1 MFQLILSAE
10 TGFRV
15 NVGVKSLLYN
25 NFIKQKLMTKKNIE
39 DGNAIVCSTCL
50 LKLSYIIA
58 RMEKIERALYCIK
71 GTLNFKEAREY
82 LDLSN
87 SQLYKLTRNGD
98 IPYYKPTGKLIYFNK
113 QELDEWVCQNHSE
126 TNAECERIKG
136 KVSNHD

>member
-1 MFQLILSAE
+1 MYNIL
-10 TGFRV
+10 
-15 NVGVKSLLYN
+15 
-25 NFIKQKLMTKKNIE
+25 IKQKLMTKKNIE
-39 DGNAIVCSTCL
+39 NDNTTMCSTCL

-58 RMEKIERALYCIK
+58 RMEKIENALYSVK

-126 TNAECERIKG
+126 EGAVCEGIIAEID
-136 KVSNHD
+136 KVGAGHDDKSNG

>member
-1 MFQLILSAE
+1 
-10 TGFRV
+10 
-15 NVGVKSLLYN
+15 
-25 NFIKQKLMTKKNIE
+25 MTKKNIE
-39 DGNAIVCSTCL
+39 NGEAIVCSSCL

-58 RMEKIERALYCIK
+58 RMEKIESALCCIK

-113 QELDEWVCQNHSE
+113 QELDEWMCQNHLV
-126 TNAECERIKG
+126 TNTECESIIADINKNG
-136 KVSNHD
+136 TGHNEKSND

>member
-1 MFQLILSAE
+1 MYNIL
-10 TGFRV
+10 
-15 NVGVKSLLYN
+15 
-25 NFIKQKLMTKKNIE
+25 IKQKLMTKKNIE
-39 DGNAIVCSTCL
+39 NGETTVCSSCL

-58 RMEKIERALYCIK
+58 RMEKIESALYCIK

-126 TNAECERIKG
+126 GDAECEGIIAEIDKAGAGHNER
-136 KVSNHD
+136 SNG

>member
-1 MFQLILSAE
+1 MYNIL
-10 TGFRV
+10 
-15 NVGVKSLLYN
+15 
-25 NFIKQKLMTKKNIE
+25 IKQKQMTKKNIE
-39 DGNAIVCSTCL
+39 NGEATMCSSCL

-58 RMEKIERALYCIK
+58 RMEKIESALYSIK

-126 TNAECERIKG
+126 ASAECEGIIAETDKSG
-136 KVSNHD
+136 IYHNEKSNG

>member
-1 MFQLILSAE
+1 
-10 TGFRV
+10 
-15 NVGVKSLLYN
+15 
-25 NFIKQKLMTKKNIE
+25 MTKKNIE
-39 DGNAIVCSTCL
+39 NGEAIVCSSCL

-58 RMEKIERALYCIK
+58 RMEKIESALYSIK

-113 QELDEWVCQNHSE
+113 QELDEWVCRNHSE
-126 TNAECERIKG
+126 ASVGCEGIIAEIDKAGTCHNEKSNADSRYQK
-136 KVSNHD
+136 KNFKS

>member
-1 MFQLILSAE
+1 MIKKYIE
-10 TGFRV
+10 
-15 NVGVKSLLYN
+15 N
-25 NFIKQKLMTKKNIE
+25 NDTPM
-39 DGNAIVCSTCL
+39 CSTCL

-58 RMEKIERALYCIK
+58 RMEKIENALYCIK

-113 QELDEWVCQNHSE
+113 QELDEWVCRNHSE
-126 TNAECERIKG
+126 KNAECGRIKE
-136 KVSNHD
+136 KDSNHD

>member
-1 MFQLILSAE
+1 
-10 TGFRV
+10 
-15 NVGVKSLLYN
+15 
-25 NFIKQKLMTKKNIE
+25 MTKKNIE
-39 DGNAIVCSTCL
+39 NDNTSMCSTCL

-58 RMEKIERALYCIK
+58 RMEKIESALYSIK

-82 LDLSN
+82 LGLSN

-126 TNAECERIKG
+126 EGAVCEGIIAEIDKTGASHNAK
-136 KVSNHD
+136 SNG

>member
-1 MFQLILSAE
+1 MEGKEPLVYNILIE
-10 TGFRV
+10 Q
-15 NVGVKSLLYN
+15 
-25 NFIKQKLMTKKNIE
+25 KQMTKKNIE
-39 DGNAIVCSTCL
+39 YGEATVCSSCL

-58 RMEKIERALYCIK
+58 RMEKIESALYSIK

-126 TNAECERIKG
+126 TNAECGRIKE
-136 KVSNHD
+136 KASNHD

>member
-1 MFQLILSAE
+1 MSNIL
-10 TGFRV
+10 
-15 NVGVKSLLYN
+15 
-25 NFIKQKLMTKKNIE
+25 IKQKQMTKKNIE
-39 DGNAIVCSTCL
+39 CGEASMCSSCL

-58 RMEKIERALYCIK
+58 RMEKIESALYSIK

-126 TNAECERIKG
+126 TSAECEGIIAEIDKAGASHNER
-136 KVSNHD
+136 SNG

>member
-1 MFQLILSAE
+1 MA
-10 TGFRV
+10 
-15 NVGVKSLLYN
+15 
-25 NFIKQKLMTKKNIE
+25 KKIIE
-39 DGNAIVCSTCL
+39 NGEITMCSSCL

-58 RMEKIERALYCIK
+58 QMEKIESALYSIK

-87 SQLYKLTRNGD
+87 SQLYKLARNGD

-126 TNAECERIKG
+126 RAAEYEKIIVKTDKG
-136 KVSNHD
+136 NTCNNEN

>member
-1 MFQLILSAE
+1 MYNIL
-10 TGFRV
+10 
-15 NVGVKSLLYN
+15 
-25 NFIKQKLMTKKNIE
+25 IKQKLMTKKNIE
-39 DGNAIVCSTCL
+39 NDNTTMCSTCL
-50 LKLSYIIA
+50 LKLSYLIA
-58 RMEKIERALYCIK
+58 RMEKIETALYSIK

-126 TNAECERIKG
+126 ASAECEGIIAEIDKAG
-136 KVSNHD
+136 AGHNDKSNG

>member
-1 MFQLILSAE
+1 MI
-10 TGFRV
+10 
-15 NVGVKSLLYN
+15 
-25 NFIKQKLMTKKNIE
+25 KKNIE
-39 DGNAIVCSTCL
+39 NGEAIVCSSCL

-58 RMEKIERALYCIK
+58 RMEKIESALCCIK

-113 QELDEWVCQNHSE
+113 QELDEWMCQNHLV
-126 TNAECERIKG
+126 TNAECENIIADIDKEG
-136 KVSNHD
+136 TCHNDKSNG

>member
-1 MFQLILSAE
+1 MSNIL
-10 TGFRV
+10 
-15 NVGVKSLLYN
+15 
-25 NFIKQKLMTKKNIE
+25 IKQKQMTKKNIE
-39 DGNAIVCSTCL
+39 CGEATMCSSCL

-58 RMEKIERALYCIK
+58 RMEKIESALYSIK

-87 SQLYKLTRNGD
+87 SQLYKLTRNGG

-126 TNAECERIKG
+126 VSAECEGIIAETYMGGTCHNEK
-136 KVSNHD
+136 

>member
-1 MFQLILSAE
+1 
-10 TGFRV
+10 
-15 NVGVKSLLYN
+15 
-25 NFIKQKLMTKKNIE
+25 MTKKNIE
-39 DGNAIVCSTCL
+39 NDNTTICSTCL

-58 RMEKIERALYCIK
+58 RMEKIESALYCIK

-113 QELDEWVCQNHSE
+113 QELEEWMCQNHLEAS
-126 TNAECERIKG
+126 AGCEGIIAGTDKSG
-136 KVSNHD
+136 TCHNEKSNG

>member
-1 MFQLILSAE
+1 MYNIL
-10 TGFRV
+10 
-15 NVGVKSLLYN
+15 
-25 NFIKQKLMTKKNIE
+25 IKQKLMTKKNIE
-39 DGNAIVCSTCL
+39 NGETTVCSSCL

-58 RMEKIERALYCIK
+58 RMEKIESALYSIK

-126 TNAECERIKG
+126 EDAECEGIIAEIDKAGAGHNER
-136 KVSNHD
+136 SNG

>member
-1 MFQLILSAE
+1 M
-10 TGFRV
+10 
-15 NVGVKSLLYN
+15 K
-25 NFIKQKLMTKKNIE
+25 KKNVE
-39 DGNAIVCSTCL
+39 DVGDSTVCSTCL

-58 RMEKIERALYCIK
+58 RMEKIENALYCIK

-113 QELDEWVCQNHSE
+113 QELDEWVCRNHSE
-126 TNAECERIKG
+126 TNVECGRIKE
-136 KVSNHD
+136 KTSNHD

>member
-1 MFQLILSAE
+1 MYNILI
-10 TGFRV
+10 
-15 NVGVKSLLYN
+15 K
-25 NFIKQKLMTKKNIE
+25 KKLMTKKNIE
-39 DGNAIVCSTCL
+39 NDDTTMCSTCL

-58 RMEKIERALYCIK
+58 RMEKIENALYSVK

-126 TNAECERIKG
+126 EGAVCEGIIAEID
-136 KVSNHD
+136 KVGAVHDDKSNG